1 MMHYPDINTI
11 PASISLRGMINN
23 SNYTKKLPVFSKFNA
38 QIQAGWVKSNASNR
52 LLSKKA
58 HHIVEINKEN
68 QSQQKYHSCCLGIFH
83 KLFVGLAS
91 CYYFI
96 HKEHNMTAI

>member
-52 LLSKKA
+52 LLSK
-58 HHIVEINKEN
+58 
-68 QSQQKYHSCCLGIFH
+68 
-83 KLFVGLAS
+83 
-91 CYYFI
+91 
-96 HKEHNMTAI
+96 